1 MNPDVYEPVHQTAV
15 AFHYHRELLGK
26 AIPDPA
32 DTTLF
37 NRLMAEARAQGMT
50 WMDGL
55 EYVIHKRRSLL
66 N

>member
-1 MNPDVYEPVHQTAV
+1 MESNTQYAVYEPPIALNR
-15 AFHYHRELLGK
+15 HRELLGE
-26 AIPDPA
+26 ALPNPA
-32 DTTLF
+32 DTSLF

-55 EYVIHKRRSLL
+55 EYIISKRRAML